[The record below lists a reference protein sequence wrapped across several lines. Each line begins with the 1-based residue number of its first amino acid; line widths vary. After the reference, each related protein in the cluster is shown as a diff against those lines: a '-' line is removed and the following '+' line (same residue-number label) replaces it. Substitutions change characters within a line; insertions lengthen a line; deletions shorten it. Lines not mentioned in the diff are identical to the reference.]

1 MTKIILSMFAA
12 FCVTMTAQATKSLQ
26 VTPTG
31 TSSEQVQALDYG
43 SYYFG
48 RVAVNTRSVV
58 NYTVTNTGT
67 EPLDYTGAYM
77 FGMYFDAYHN
87 CYGTLQ
93 PRQQCS
99 FQIAYWPAF
108 EGYHT
113 GDFNL
118 DFRQDSVRIHVWGDA
133 YRF

>member
-1 MTKIILSMFAA
+1 MTKIIVSLFAVL
-12 FCVTMTAQATKSLQ
+12 CVNVAAQATTSIQ
-26 VTPTG
+26 VTPSVAPQG
-31 TSSEQVQALDYG
+31 QVQTSDYG
-43 SYYFG
+43 SHYFG
-48 RVAVNTRSVV
+48 RVPVNSRQVS
-58 NYTVTNTGT
+58 YFTVTNTGT
-67 EPLDYTGAYM
+67 EPLEYMSAYM

-99 FQIAYWPAF
+99 FQIAYWPSF
-108 EGYHT
+108 EGYHS

-118 DFRQDSVRIHVWGDA
+118 DFRQDSVRIHVWGEA